1 MFESWELLL
10 LLLFLLQGPYF
21 NRNATLAGAGP
32 LNLCNESMYLHSEEQ
47 RKLEGS
53 GAQYNIL
60 PMLQR
65 ETGKAKDILRKL
77 YKLIKTS
84 WVRGYFDSQFNFF

>member
-1 MFESWELLL
+1 M
-10 LLLFLLQGPYF
+10 
-21 NRNATLAGAGP
+21 LAP
-32 LNLCNESMYLHSEEQ
+32 LKRCKESMCLHSEEQ

-53 GAQYNIL
+53 AAQYNIL

-65 ETGKAKDILRKL
+65 EAGKAKDVLRKL